1 MISLT
6 RKILDKGHIIT
17 LASGRL
23 IIRPSSGKPIP
34 SGWMSTHEAKIK
46 QEILCALGMDAYE
59 YIGYSTGHYGP
70 HKAAGVTLQFVSL
83 TTEEEAYAVYN
94 VRLTRTRTTTAGAKG
109 TPLPARHFR
118 VGRRHEFY
126 KFWLRSGVTLPPRA
140 AKFHDYMGNLRD
152 IIFAAPLRDNRLD
165 KQQLKP
171 LTLTHEEI
179 FAAFMSPNVSTTPAQ
194 STHICRTAVPH
205 NTLPEKYAVQGL
217 QQIED
222 TGAAMYGNKVISMSS
237 YKSSN
242 IPPVRAQ
249 EEQSVEDWLKDYNA
263 RSPMES

>member
-23 IIRPSSGKPIP
+23 VIQPSSGKPIP
-34 SGWMSTHEAKIK
+34 SDWMSTNEAQIK

-83 TTEEEAYAVYN
+83 TTGEEVYVVYN
-94 VRLTRTRTTTAGAKG
+94 VELTRARTTRFGKKG
-109 TPLPARHFR
+109 ELLPKGQFR
-118 VGRRHEFY
+118 VRSRHEFY
-126 KFWLRSGVTLPPRA
+126 KFWLRAGLKLPLRLS
-140 AKFHDYMGNLRD
+140 KFHDHMGNLRD

-171 LTLTHEEI
+171 LILTHEEI
-179 FAAFMSPNVSTTPAQ
+179 FAAFMSPNASTTPAQ
-194 STHICRTAVPH
+194 STHISRTAVPH
-205 NTLPEKYAVQGL
+205 NALSEKYAVQGL
-217 QQIED
+217 QPIED
-222 TGAAMYGNKVISMSS
+222 TGTAMYGNKVISMSS
-237 YKSSN
+237 YKAST
-242 IPPVRAQ
+242 IPLVKA
-249 EEQSVEDWLKDYNA
+249 EVKQSTEDWLKDYDA